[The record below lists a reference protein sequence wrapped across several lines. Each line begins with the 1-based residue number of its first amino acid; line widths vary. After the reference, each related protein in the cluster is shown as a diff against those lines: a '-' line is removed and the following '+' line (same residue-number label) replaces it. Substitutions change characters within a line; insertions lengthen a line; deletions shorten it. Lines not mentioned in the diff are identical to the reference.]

1 MIVSP
6 SAAKTV
12 IVREKPVSYLDS
24 TLKNTLK
31 YFVSWSLIKS
41 VMLFLNIA
49 LHANKSVNVM
59 NSDFDQ
65 KTN

>member
-1 MIVSP
+1 MVVSP

-31 YFVSWSLIKS
+31 YFVS
-41 VMLFLNIA
+41 
-49 LHANKSVNVM
+49 
-59 NSDFDQ
+59 
-65 KTN
+65 